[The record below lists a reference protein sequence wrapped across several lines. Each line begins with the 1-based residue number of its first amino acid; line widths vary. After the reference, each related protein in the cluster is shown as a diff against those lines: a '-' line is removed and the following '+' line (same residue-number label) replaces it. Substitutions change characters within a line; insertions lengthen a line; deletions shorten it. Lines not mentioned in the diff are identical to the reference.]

1 MNNYIKKAIFAG
13 IGTFT
18 VNKFTNIITIG
29 PPIAIIIPIT
39 PMKLKKNI
47 YCNITAD
54 QNNNIKNIRTDK
66 SACKKSVNLNS
77 ITNGRESTNMN
88 ITPM

>member
-54 QNNNIKNIRTDK
+54 
-66 SACKKSVNLNS
+66 
-77 ITNGRESTNMN
+77 
-88 ITPM
+88 